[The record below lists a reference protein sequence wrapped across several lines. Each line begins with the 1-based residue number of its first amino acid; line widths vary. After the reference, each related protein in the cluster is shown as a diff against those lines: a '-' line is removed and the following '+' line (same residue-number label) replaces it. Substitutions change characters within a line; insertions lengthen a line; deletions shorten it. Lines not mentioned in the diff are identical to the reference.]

1 MKKKLGIFV
10 VSTGHLDPLDQFQKL
25 IIQQQQPNQQNRA
38 PKWIFPQL
46 HSVYKYFVLLHDVQE
61 GEISK

>member
-1 MKKKLGIFV
+1 V

-25 IIQQQQPNQQNRA
+25 IQQQQQIQQIAQNSS
-38 PKWIFPQL
+38 PKWFFPNVQ
-46 HSVYKYFVLLHDVQE
+46 SVFKYFVLLHDVQE

>member
-1 MKKKLGIFV
+1 M

-25 IIQQQQPNQQNRA
+25 IIQQQQTIQQASQNSS
-38 PKWIFPQL
+38 PKWFFPNVQ
-46 HSVYKYFVLLHDVQE
+46 SVFKYFVLLHDVQE